1 VLKINAFIN
10 HRLDPQLIMALA
22 NEWKRLY
29 EGANITKVLTIEA
42 SGIALAVMTGY
53 VLGVPAV
60 FAKKSQSINLDPDV
74 YSTKIWSYTHQRDY
88 DVIVAKNFL
97 TPDDHV
103 LIIDDV
109 LANGA
114 ALEGLIEIVRQSGAT
129 LEGVGIAVEKD
140 FQPGGAKLRAQGV
153 RIESLAVI
161 ESMDCATGE
170 IKFKAN

>member
-1 VLKINAFIN
+1 MELLENRIRKDAVVKPNDVLKINAFIN

-153 RIESLAVI
+153 RI
-161 ESMDCATGE
+161 
-170 IKFKAN
+170 